1 MTATT
6 LVFVGCLNR
15 AVPHFAA
22 ANGKGISV
30 FAFDETTGALSWLAN
45 TVDAPNPTYLAVL
58 AERGMLYATSE
69 VFGWREG
76 LISAY
81 GIDKASGSLTLVGSR
96 QTTRGSLSAHCNT
109 DHQGTCAF
117 VANYSHETPGEV
129 PGQHVVSFSIMADGS
144 LTPAISEFAHRD
156 AGPRADRQA
165 VPHAHC
171 VVPSPD
177 NRFVVVPDL
186 GGDQLVTYRL
196 DATRG
201 RLAQM
206 DIAPLRMA
214 PGSGPRHL
222 VFHPDGA
229 TAYVINEL
237 SNTLCRLAYA
247 SGTGM
252 LQLLQSVDGLPPNA
266 APSFAADLC
275 VSASGR
281 FLYATSRGDN
291 SVVTYALD
299 EKDGTI
305 LTGDRQD
312 SGGRTPRSF
321 TLSSSGKF
329 MLVANQDSDVLV
341 SLRLDPDSGKPLEQ
355 VDVVSVGTPM
365 CVKAARFA

>member
-6 LVFVGCLNR
+6 LVFVGCLNQ

-30 FAFDETTGALSWLAN
+30 FAFDETTGKLSWLAD
-45 TVDAPNPTYLAVL
+45 TVDTPNPTYLAVL
-58 AERGMLYATSE
+58 PEPGMLYATSE

-81 GIDKASGSLTLVGSR
+81 RIDKASGSLTLVGAR
-96 QTTRGSLSAHCNT
+96 QTTRGSLTAHCNT
-109 DHQGTCAF
+109 DHQGTCVF

-129 PGQHVVSFSIMADGS
+129 PGRHVASFSIMADGS
-144 LTPAISEFAHRD
+144 LTPAISEFSHHD

-171 VVPSPD
+171 VVPGPD

-186 GGDQLVTYRL
+186 GGDQLITYEL
-196 DATRG
+196 DATSG
-201 RLAQM
+201 RLAQT

-229 TAYVINEL
+229 IAYVINEL
-237 SNTLCRLAYA
+237 SNTLCRLAYE
-247 SGTGM
+247 SETGT
-252 LQLLQSVDGLPPNA
+252 LQLLQSVDGLPPDA

-275 VSASGR
+275 VSANGR
-281 FLYATSRGDN
+281 FLYATYRGDN
-291 SVVTYALD
+291 SVLTYALD

-305 LTGDRQD
+305 LTGVRQD
-312 SGGRTPRSF
+312 SGGKTPRSF
-321 TLSSSGKF
+321 TLSPSGKF
-329 MLVANQDSDVLV
+329 MLVSNQDSDVLV

-355 VDVVSVGTPM
+355 VDAVSIGTPM